1 MKNLKKQNRNFEKYS
16 MKNIKSILVILS
28 CAAFLISC
36 EKEENGNPDFYN
48 TDYRIGLWV
57 SPDKKDTLKFINSS
71 KVIRK
76 GFYYEHEEYSYKIEN
91 NILFLSIPGIE
102 SQTQHPILEVGKEK
116 VVLENMYIS
125 IGFSDNSGT
134 FIKQ

>member
-1 MKNLKKQNRNFEKYS
+1 

-28 CAAFLISC
+28 CATFLVSC
-36 EKEENGNPDFYN
+36 EKEENENPDFYN

-57 SPDKKDTLKFINSS
+57 SPDKKDTLKFVNSS

-91 NILFLSIPGIE
+91 NILFLSIPGTESE
-102 SQTQHPILEVGKEK
+102 SQTQHPILEVKKDK
-116 VVLENMYIS
+116 VVLDNMYITT
-125 IGFSDNSGT
+125 GFLDNSGT